1 MGCVQSA
8 EAKRDQEITQYLN
21 SEATKYEHD
30 IKLLLLG
37 SGESGK
43 STLAKQMKI
52 IHLNG
57 FTDEERA
64 TFKVAI
70 YNNLVSS
77 MRALV
82 KAAPMLGFN
91 IAATD
96 AAALV
101 SRPEF
106 EMLYEPISA
115 ELAAAIKLLWADPAI
130 KSTFSRSSEFQ
141 LLDCAEYFLDNVDRL
156 ADPHYIP
163 TVKDVLMSR
172 IKTTGVSE
180 LDFTVGKTHFRI
192 VDVGGQ
198 RSERKKWMNCFPDV
212 TAVIFV
218 VALSE
223 YDLKLYEDNTTNR
236 MFESMKLFKEICT
249 NQWLTNVPIILFF
262 NKCDIFRQKIAKVD
276 LSVSFPEYRGGAN
289 YDAACEFIQEK
300 FTSLNTNA
308 SKPIYNNITCATDTH
323 NITVVF
329 NAVSDILLHNI
340 IQQH

>member
-1 MGCVQSA
+1 MGCIQSP
-8 EAKRDQEITQYLN
+8 EAKRDAEISTFLAA
-21 SEATKYEHD
+21 EGTKYEHD

-57 FTDEERA
+57 YTDEERCS
-64 TFKVAI
+64 FKVAI

-82 KAAPMLGFN
+82 KGATTMGLVVAASE
-91 IAATD
+91 
-96 AAALV
+96 AAAYV

-106 EMLYEPISA
+106 EMLYDPITP
-115 ELAAAIKLLWADPAI
+115 ELSGAIKKLWADPGI
-130 KSTFSRSSEFQ
+130 KGAFARSNEFQ
-141 LLDCAEYFLDNVDRL
+141 LLDSAEYFLESIDRL
-156 ADPHYIP
+156 ADPHYVP

-180 LDFTVGKTHFRI
+180 MEFTLSKSHFRI

-212 TAVIFV
+212 TAIIFV

-236 MFESMKLFKEICT
+236 MFESMKLFKEICS
-249 NQWLTNVPIILFF
+249 NPFISNVPIILFF
-262 NKCDIFRQKIAKVD
+262 NKSDIFRQKITKVD
-276 LSVSFPEYRGGAN
+276 LSVCFPEYKGGPN
-289 YDAACEFIQEK
+289 FDAASEFIQEK
-300 FTSLNTNA
+300 FMSLNSNSAKT
-308 SKPIYNNITCATDTH
+308 IYPNVTCATDTG
-323 NITVVF
+323 NITTVF
-329 NAVSDILLHNI
+329 NAVTDIILRNI
-340 IQQH
+340 IKNA